1 MTQTRPDVADLKE
14 DARPKAPR
22 IEGATDMHR
31 RQGRQLAMIHRMHL
45 QQMAGVRR
53 VLEGIAAGQEAPAAL
68 ADAVPRMEMLNNYRQ
83 FGNLCGQECQFLD
96 YHHGAEEHDI
106 FPHLA
111 SRGSD
116 GLRKVID
123 KLHEEHEVVHALLE
137 WLYSDAVRLV
147 RDPGREAFDEA
158 RATFEALERVV
169 RSHFGY
175 EEVELEEALGVYGG
189 L

>member
-53 VLEGIAAGQEAPAAL
+53 VLEGIAAGLEAPAAL

-137 WLYSDAVRLV
+137 RLYADAVRLV
-147 RDPGREAFDEA
+147 QDPGREAFDEA